1 MLDWLRSA
9 GAAGLLIA
17 VLAMPPP
24 VRAVNAGDAALT
36 LAGAVARALDASPR
50 LAVFP
55 YALRAADAERAQ
67 AALRPNPTVS
77 LRLED
82 VAGTGRVRGL
92 RGVEATLMLSQVLE
106 LGHKRRRR
114 EAVAARTRTL
124 TAADYAIARLDVLAE
139 VARRT
144 VHVARDQALLDIAA
158 KAASLAR
165 ANRAAVARRVDAARS
180 STAELNRAEIELA
193 RARLAREHREHEL
206 AAARRRLA
214 ASWGAETVDFA
225 QVDADLDTLPET
237 RALDALLDELRT
249 SPDLARF
256 IDERRLREAELAL
269 AEARAVPDATLGLGL
284 RRLEGIDEQALML
297 SFSMALPVFD
307 RNQGNIAAAQARRR
321 RVDIEATAAYVEAQA
336 LVFGTFQELSHART
350 ALDALASTIVPQ
362 AIEALAAYEAGYAE
376 GRFSYLEVAA
386 ARRELISLETE
397 RVMAAASYHT
407 FLIELER
414 LTGLALGVTEDA
426 PR

>member
-1 MLDWLRSA
+1 
-9 GAAGLLIA
+9 
-17 VLAMPPP
+17 
-24 VRAVNAGDAALT
+24 
-36 LAGAVARALDASPR
+36 
-50 LAVFP
+50 
-55 YALRAADAERAQ
+55 
-67 AALRPNPTVS
+67 
-77 LRLED
+77 
-82 VAGTGRVRGL
+82 
-92 RGVEATLMLSQVLE
+92 
-106 LGHKRRRR
+106 
-114 EAVAARTRTL
+114 
-124 TAADYAIARLDVLAE
+124 
-139 VARRT
+139 
-144 VHVARDQALLDIAA
+144 
-158 KAASLAR
+158 
-165 ANRAAVARRVDAARS
+165 
-180 STAELNRAEIELA
+180 
-193 RARLAREHREHEL
+193 
-206 AAARRRLA
+206 
-214 ASWGAETVDFA
+214 
-225 QVDADLDTLPET
+225 
-237 RALDALLDELRT
+237 
-249 SPDLARF
+249 
-256 IDERRLREAELAL
+256 
-269 AEARAVPDATLGLGL
+269 TLGLGL

>member
-284 RRLEGIDEQALML
+284 
-297 SFSMALPVFD
+297 
-307 RNQGNIAAAQARRR
+307 
-321 RVDIEATAAYVEAQA
+321 
-336 LVFGTFQELSHART
+336 
-350 ALDALASTIVPQ
+350 
-362 AIEALAAYEAGYAE
+362 
-376 GRFSYLEVAA
+376 
-386 ARRELISLETE
+386 
-397 RVMAAASYHT
+397 
-407 FLIELER
+407 
-414 LTGLALGVTEDA
+414 
-426 PR
+426 